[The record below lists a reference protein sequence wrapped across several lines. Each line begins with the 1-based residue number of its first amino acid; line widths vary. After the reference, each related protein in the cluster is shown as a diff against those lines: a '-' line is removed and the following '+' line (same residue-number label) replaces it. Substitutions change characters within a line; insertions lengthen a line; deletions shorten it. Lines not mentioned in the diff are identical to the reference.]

1 MATIKLKN
9 KKTGEEKAVIQE
21 AIETP
26 LEDALNLYEKK
37 NVEGALQEL
46 GLKVKNGVATP
57 EDIDLLK
64 TMLRTLSATV
74 NDIKNNGSGI
84 AGVDITVLKEIIK
97 KYEDGELGGTA
108 TDIEGIDLK
117 VLKEMIEKYENG
129 E

>member
-9 KKTGEEKAVIQE
+9 KETGEEKAVIQE

-46 GLKVKNGVATP
+46 GLKVKKGVATP

-117 VLKEMIEKYENG
+117 VLKEMI
-129 E
+129 